1 MKEITLKAPDSR
13 PVTKN
18 SSLIVDWSRQSV
30 LGALDKLRGGQ
41 IVLNDDVGSHRLG
54 QATDLVA
61 RVHVR
66 QPDFYSRLVLGGS
79 LGAADSFIGGGWTT
93 DDLSTTLRIFARDV
107 VRSEQMEYGWAK
119 LRGLAERITHALRRN
134 TLKGSA
140 RNIHAHYDLGNA
152 FFKLFLD
159 ETMNYSAGIF
169 ERPTDTMKQAS
180 IAKMDRVCRK
190 LELGPSDHLLEIGTG
205 WGGLAIHAAS
215 QYGCRVTTTT
225 ISAEQHK
232 MAEARVQEAGLESRV
247 RVLRQDYRGLS
258 GHYDKLVS
266 IEMIEAVGHRY
277 LDTYF
282 RQCGR
287 LLKPDGLMLLQA
299 IVTPEYRYEAS
310 RRSVDFI
317 RRYIFPGS
325 CLASVGRISESI
337 GRVSDFST
345 IHIED
350 IGPHYAETL
359 RRWGQSFFAN
369 IDQIRALGFDE
380 RFLRTWEYYFC
391 YCEAG
396 FEERLVGD
404 VQMLLGRPGNR
415 RTSVL
420 GAIV

>member
-1 MKEITLKAPDSR
+1 
-13 PVTKN
+13 
-18 SSLIVDWSRQSV
+18 
-30 LGALDKLRGGQ
+30 
-41 IVLNDDVGSHRLG
+41 
-54 QATDLVA
+54 
-61 RVHVR
+61 
-66 QPDFYSRLVLGGS
+66 
-79 LGAADSFIGGGWTT
+79 
-93 DDLSTTLRIFARDV
+93 
-107 VRSEQMEYGWAK
+107 
-119 LRGLAERITHALRRN
+119 
-134 TLKGSA
+134 
-140 RNIHAHYDLGNA
+140 
-152 FFKLFLD
+152 
-159 ETMNYSAGIF
+159 MNYSAGIF

-404 VQMLLGRPGNR
+404 VQMLLGRQGNR